1 MNYECNKCGSI
12 DFFTEPRGCN
22 IGLFC
27 SMCGKWKKWLG
38 KDETLAFQH
47 NQASKKQKELTTR
60 KIKVTV
66 TYDLE
71 DKDIIS
77 PITPKETV
85 KDMVE
90 KEMENYFSEDEGY
103 LGVEVEVIDE

>member
-1 MNYECNKCGSI
+1 MNYECKCGSI

-38 KDETLAFQH
+38 KDEALAFQH
-47 NQASKKQKELTTR
+47 NQAGKKQKRLIKRT
-60 KIKVTV
+60 IKVIA

-71 DKDIIS
+71 DKDIIL

-90 KEMENYFSEDEGY
+90 KEMENYFGDNEGY
-103 LGVEVEVIDE
+103 VGVKVEVIDE

>member
-38 KDETLAFQH
+38 KDEAFLFEH
-47 NQASKKQKELTTR
+47 NQESKKSEYKTYTIEFTCRATTKAKSFDDAKE
-60 KIKVTV
+60 KFNNNDFI
-66 TYDLE
+66 LE
-71 DKDIIS
+71 DKKLKNIQRYVDDDFIN
-77 PITPKETV
+77 ELL
-85 KDMVE
+85 
-90 KEMENYFSEDEGY
+90 DE
-103 LGVEVEVIDE
+103 